1 MSAIM
6 IRNLPEKTHQALE
19 ARARRNGRTTEA
31 EISAI
36 LQTAAASE
44 EPLGIGSYLKAIGQS
59 IGGIDLDD
67 GRDREAYEPPSF
79 K

>member
-31 EISAI
+31 EIRAI

-44 EPLGIGSYLKAIGQS
+44 EPLGIGS
-59 IGGIDLDD
+59 
-67 GRDREAYEPPSF
+67 
-79 K
+79 